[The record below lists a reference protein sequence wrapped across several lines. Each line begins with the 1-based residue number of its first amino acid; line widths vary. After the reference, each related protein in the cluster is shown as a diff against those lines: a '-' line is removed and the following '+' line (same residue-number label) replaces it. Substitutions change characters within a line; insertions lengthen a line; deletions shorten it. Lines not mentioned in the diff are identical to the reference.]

1 MVFEF
6 SVFRFQFSDC
16 GIRGDV
22 FGFDCGYSE
31 ENCTGG
37 APVPPGLPAAVFK
50 ARMRENAREGQKLQ
64 SNHFVGGA

>member
-16 GIRGDV
+16 GIRRDV

-31 ENCTGG
+31 ENCTGCT
-37 APVPPGLPAAVFK
+37 PCRPGELPTAFF
-50 ARMRENAREGQKLQ
+50 ARGSSQFALRLMNNA
-64 SNHFVGGA
+64 